1 MASVADH
8 RIASMLMKQ
17 VYIAQKNWEW
27 FFALGV
33 VQVVAGMLAVG
44 FASAAL
50 FASAVAIGVLLI
62 AAGAQIAAALL
73 TRDWGG
79 LLLFLL
85 LGVAYT
91 AVGFLTLHSPLL
103 ATPGLIFI
111 LAPAYLVGGI
121 ARIILA
127 SFEQFPSWRWVRLNG
142 IITILLGLAIWGQ
155 WSDSGQAVLG
165 QFIGI
170 DLVVNGLICSV
181 LAVGLHAVA
190 RW

>member
-1 MASVADH
+1 
-8 RIASMLMKQ
+8 MLMKQ

-127 SFEQFPSWRWVRLNG
+127 SVVDISNEIEPKDSAILAWIDADNPGMVAHQFRGLGGTFLRTTLTIEQSAK
-142 IITILLGLAIWGQ
+142 IKA
-155 WSDSGQAVLG
+155 A
-165 QFIGI
+165 
-170 DLVVNGLICSV
+170 
-181 LAVGLHAVA
+181 LHTST
-190 RW
+190 